1 MRARIPSESSSGA
14 PLIAAWNASFCPRI
28 RFSLV
33 RSASSA
39 RACWTAT
46 PTFLPSD
53 VKRSCLVDP
62 PRGGME
68 ENWRHLQ
75 DLGGGPRAGH
85 LHRMAEG
92 GGEEGFLPS
101 ALRDRNLGPRGT
113 RYAWC
118 STKTYPE
125 SSPIPNEPLSRVPRR
140 FAHLAPPY
148 PAIQRKA
155 LGDQGRENLAGNPA
169 ESPDGLFSRAF
180 RGPVRGRR

>member
-1 MRARIPSESSSGA
+1 MSSVRVSSILRSPAVVTPLYIP
-14 PLIAAWNASFCPRI
+14 
-28 RFSLV
+28 
-33 RSASSA
+33 A
-39 RACWTAT
+39 RADSITTAHLGT
-46 PTFLPSD
+46 EA
-53 VKRSCLVDP
+53 RR
-62 PRGGME
+62 RGGME